1 MPITTVEAPNGKFI
15 DVEAPAG
22 ASEQDILFYAAQQ
35 FASDPSIAYSP
46 EDDTTLLGSVG
57 EFGKRALGGV
67 ATGAVSTVT
76 GLGQLIPGLDDE
88 ALVEADMSFRE
99 GVAETLGYDPAYD
112 ENYGAQLG
120 QVVGEMV
127 PMVASALYT
136 GPLSL
141 LARTAAVTGP
151 ALSEGSFDRK
161 EFEDR
166 TGEKLSDYERL
177 TSKGADV
184 ALGQLERFGIS
195 TRIIRGL
202 PRGFFKTDSPI
213 AERIASMVAGG
224 LREGVQEVGQGIARD
239 ISTLAI
245 YDPDRKIADSAV
257 DDFTLGGG
265 AGAIFDLLI
274 GLAQSPLRRRGART
288 PDEIG
293 DLTPEQVAAEEQARA
308 GFDAEEQRRR
318 ARLDDTL
325 DARDIGPQPEVRP
338 DPIDPTTIDPSLP
351 VEEMADQVVTRLGS
365 RLPINAAFTVGST
378 DNKFYAEIDGEQVGP
393 ALEDPL
399 VVQELAN
406 RLTETSRRLG
416 KDAEVEYIV
425 ENSGLEYTEQQAAE
439 VRNLGRAIPSPQERV
454 IRAEDANEAVG
465 RDIASVINNQ
475 RVDRGEAE
483 TEVFTLEEVRAAN
496 KGDVGR
502 LGDVLAEKDADFL
515 AFRDDQPVQ
524 QAPLSPTQPRQPA
537 LGRRQQALS
546 ALSASFDNEI
556 SSERAFADLFA
567 AKRMDLSVNSEAF
580 RGLVKRIIGK
590 TPSKKNP
597 LDKLSANER
606 RYLYHRIRKL
616 PSFQEQATQIPDFS
630 TKTPNGELVRI
641 ARRQIEA
648 DQPTRLAVE
657 AAEFGRTGRVPSEAE
672 VRRVE
677 SEARRT
683 AQPIE
688 RAGQQVPEGQQIVEY
703 DPDTSALGQQLRDA
717 LKSFGIDDTFAT
729 KMVDAVGKA
738 RRDTAGNLY
747 LDYDRKAKGVR
758 GSAQYGAKLIQVS
771 MDQVRRD
778 VAERG
783 LSYDQAVAE
792 VMNHEIVH
800 AMRAMDLFTPQEWSL
815 LERLTRKQS
824 KTGEADNI
832 SYANWAVKT
841 YDNLTQAGD
850 AVAVQEEAIAELI
863 SDMLSGKLKLG
874 GKPRNFVQKI
884 ADFFKKI
891 LGFAEKN
898 DIKSF
903 EQLVSDIQSG
913 AVGRRER
920 GVVRTAFRT
929 ERQGRQVEERLI
941 TIQDLST
948 TIDGLPAKFRSGLQ
962 RAESDLQ
969 GQGLQDAPILIDDEL
984 LDGDQVDEAA
994 FSRRL
999 EAAEEQGFDIS
1010 TVYYHGTGTRN
1021 RPVFLPGDGPFSTI
1035 TRTINGVE
1043 RELVVY
1049 TEAEKSRQVIIQ
1061 EPPIDKFDPSRRA
1074 EEHIDMPLAFGLI
1087 AGHFTESPA
1096 FAAKFAKMDKLGVK
1110 KRDKDRPSSTIYPVY
1125 LRFGEDN
1132 SQGGLFAYHEA
1143 DRDGALQVLLDI
1155 VEAPL
1160 KSSPGLMRD
1169 MSSYYAM
1176 EINALIK
1183 NPSRSSL
1190 KATTMSG
1197 PKLFEQ
1203 VLSGDLS
1210 VDAAARQLAEI
1221 YHRRQAP
1228 IDLETLIEEPDAIG
1242 FGELERMAPY
1252 IKEAGYV
1259 GYRDIEYDG
1268 GPYTGIAMFNPGDI
1282 KGIFAKFDPASVPE
1296 GAAYDD
1302 DIMYSRRNNL
1312 PVIKKSLLIPE
1323 EARKQAQK
1331 AINGTGSATEGQISA
1346 ALELMG
1352 DQFPGLN
1359 QRQRS
1364 ALLGKWGDEFKLLS
1378 DRVESRLSKG
1388 LNADRATNTL
1398 DRLLIGREI
1407 EQQVFD
1413 ETGRVNFGDKYISV
1427 RDVLPDNSNRA
1438 SIEGINRK
1446 LQEIKRLDREYEASP
1461 KGRAEKLGMRL
1472 VGDEP
1477 MYSRRSVGKPLTKAL
1492 ERAKQK
1498 YSDVRIASEEEF
1510 FKVFWNNLIQ
1520 EVGGTV
1526 APKKLRVAGRRAVS
1540 DIKEW
1545 VKKNPKYNDYYTED
1559 LKAMRMS
1566 LEAEYGKLADEEVLL
1581 YQFLLGATSPQT
1593 ELQLN
1598 VEEGL
1603 RLFDLYRRNG
1613 NFDSFRLGKSEKGNA
1628 IVADGPFVFVGSS
1641 GPNKARAVKAL
1652 DKVVRSQGG
1661 LKQALDYMLQPVS
1674 MKELESFKKSLG
1686 YTGLAKKGEIKGL
1699 VKEATG
1705 QDELI
1710 PRVFFMG
1717 PKLGAYTI
1725 NLMGDTRFQTVD
1737 VWEARFI
1744 RSYFD
1749 NMFDV
1754 NTGITANA
1762 DEATLFRDFGRV
1774 FAEEFEKIVG
1784 YKTDAATLQAMR
1796 WFYMI
1801 NAAKEAGYK
1810 GANTNETIS
1819 ELTQRKIE
1827 ETGGSRYGG
1836 RTASAVENPQG
1847 ADGAAYSRRGSA
1859 DSPEYGR
1866 TVQGGLRPD
1875 GRLALTHYSNRPIT
1889 RTDPQKAGS
1898 GADIRKR
1905 NRPTVGTWFGV
1916 TEAEESPYVRES
1928 VVGTVPSKFA
1938 IEPSRLYVIADYKNP
1953 DAEQDPLGVWTQDPT
1968 GRVDYDAILEK
1979 VSAAGFDGFLI
1990 NAPALGKVALVT
2002 KPLEAVDDAMASR
2015 RVSGDRL
2022 ERTRDRARRLQARGL
2037 EALEGAP
2044 IISGATGPDPYL
2056 NAVAEEYAEE
2066 FGIPIQRQPSYVEI
2080 DERFAKQLA
2089 DAYEAMEH
2097 NPSDPAVAEAYQDL
2111 VRQTKD
2117 QYNFLVDAGYS
2128 FTFFDSETDPYD
2140 GNPWN
2145 AMRDLRN
2152 NRTMAVYGTY
2162 DGYGTDGITAKD
2174 VEENPMLAATGL
2186 FWNDQNGQA
2195 QPVTINDLFRA
2206 VHDALGHGLEGA
2218 GFRARGEE
2226 NAWQAHSRLFTGP
2239 ALAALTTE
2247 TRGQNSWLN
2256 FGPHG
2261 RSNQTAALEDTVF
2274 ADQKLGLLPSWAWA
2288 KSSAPASKK
2297 VDTETLSRR
2306 SVASQ
2311 QEIDEAVELTRQEV
2325 NTTQGPPRFSTK
2337 ASPEAQYIAR
2347 NPGRGIDEDTPAYSR
2362 VRSSSEAE
2370 SVMDRITR
2378 GPDQEAPPGQ
2388 VFMAATDT
2396 GPIGAYL
2403 TRLKAAAIDR
2413 YAALGKYY
2421 QKVPGLRELEA
2432 DSSAIAAAL
2441 FSDRAKGILA
2451 SAVKYGVPV
2460 YRNGLTKV
2468 EDFSHNGENYRG
2480 LIGVMSLIHNKD
2492 VGDLRKQAQAYAMAI
2507 RSQELRSRGKQ
2518 TPVSARDADI
2528 IFRDVEQFTDANGY
2542 NPIKKWHDVWQAY
2555 NSKTIDFLKATGIL
2569 NEETADIWK
2578 DSSYI
2583 PFYRSGED
2591 QSLPAPAKNVF
2602 GDMTR
2607 MSEFKSYKGSEKG
2620 VDVGLVE
2627 SVILNLS
2634 AAVEM
2639 GMKNVAQQRIARDM
2653 QSIGL
2658 ARQVSRKAKINN
2670 GIKFKVDGKEVHFQI
2685 DDNLI
2690 FDSMVSLSD
2699 GLGVNFLTK
2708 YLGMPSN
2715 ALRELVTRDPG
2726 FMVANLFR
2734 DTISTFTTSG
2744 ANFTPVIGSLKGL
2757 SDGIE
2762 NLEKLGVVGGYDFS
2776 IDNKDIVKF
2785 YKEESRRRG
2794 VNGMPLNMFKTMWDA
2809 LGQATTRSDAATR
2822 NAVYKDVL
2830 ARTGNEAEAAF
2841 QAMEIIN
2848 FSRRGAHPLARILT
2862 AAIPFLNARFQ
2873 GLDVFARAAMG
2884 NYTTNKELT
2893 PGQIQFKF
2901 LTRGALLAG
2910 LTAMYYVLVSD
2921 DEQYKEQ
2928 PDEVRENNWLIPTA
2942 MGVPVTLPI
2951 PFEVGLLF
2959 KTIPEVI
2966 LDRSIGDRSDREVRE
2981 ALQRGVMS
2989 TLEINPFGMQFAAPF
3004 VEAWLNHSFFT
3015 GKPVVPVYLNQ
3026 SGSMT
3031 PGLVDRLGV
3040 TELSKD
3046 IGEALNINPIKIDH
3060 VIHGYAGTLGG
3071 YGIAV
3076 ADAIYKTLTV
3086 DSDKDRPP
3094 SRNVF
3099 EFPLWRRFFGSKEG
3113 SGRRAD
3119 AYELFNDVKEV
3130 VTTIN
3135 DLKRNGRV
3143 EELEAYLAARQ
3154 HILALKSPVYA
3165 IKRVLDKARQEKNI
3179 IASADMDPDLKRQ
3192 MRDEI
3197 DAKINEYLTIIP
3209 KLKELRDAPFIQG
3222 TY

>member
-1 MPITTVEAPNGKFI
+1 MNVTLPNGVVVTGVPDDI
-15 DVEAPAG
+15 TQTDLARIAVDNGLASADVFG
-22 ASEQDILFYAAQQ
+22 DLLQ
-35 FASDPSIAYSP
+35 
-46 EDDTTLLGSVG
+46 DTTFLGSVG

-177 TSKGADV
+177 ASKGADV
-184 ALGQLERFGIS
+184 ALGQLERFGIPA
-195 TRIIRGL
+195 RFIKGL
-202 PRGFFKTDSPI
+202 PSGFFKTDNPI
-213 AERIASMVAGG
+213 VERISSMVAGG

-257 DDFTLGGG
+257 EDFTLGGG
-265 AGAIFDLLI
+265 AGAIFDLAV

-293 DLTPEQVAAEEQARA
+293 DLTPEQVEAEEQARA
-308 GFDAEEQRRR
+308 KFDAKEQERR
-318 ARLDDTL
+318 ARIDNTL
-325 DARDIGPQPEVRP
+325 GLTDIGPQPEVRP
-338 DPIDPTTIDPSLP
+338 DPIDPTAVDPSLP

-365 RLPINAAFTVGST
+365 RLPIAATFTVGSA
-378 DNKFYAEIDGEQVGP
+378 DNKFYAEVDGEQVGP

-439 VRNLGRAIPSPQERV
+439 AKSLGRAIPSPQERI

-515 AFRDDQPVQ
+515 AFRNDQPVQ

-597 LDKLSANER
+597 LDNLSANER

-616 PSFQEQATQIPDFS
+616 PSFQEKATQIPDFS
-630 TKTPNGELVRI
+630 VKTPDGELVRI
-641 ARRQIEA
+641 ARRQIEVG
-648 DQPTRLAVE
+648 QPSRLAVE
-657 AAEFGRTGRVPSEAE
+657 AASFGQTGQIPSQAE

-677 SEARRT
+677 GEARRT
-683 AQPIE
+683 AQPLE
-688 RAGQQVPEGQQIVEY
+688 RGGQQVPEGQQVVEY
-703 DPDTSALGQQLRDA
+703 DPDTSALGQQLRDM
-717 LKSFGIDDTFAT
+717 LKTFGIDDTFAT

-738 RRDTAGNLY
+738 RRDTAGNIY
-747 LDYDRKAKGVR
+747 VDFDPNARDAR

-792 VMNHEIVH
+792 VMSHEIVH

-815 LERLTRKQS
+815 LERLSRKQS
-824 KTGEADNI
+824 KVGEAGNI

-841 YDNLTQAGD
+841 YEGLSEKGD

-863 SDMLSGKLKLG
+863 SDMLTGKLKLG

-898 DIKSF
+898 DIQSF
-903 EQLVSDIQSG
+903 EQLVNDIQSG
-913 AVGRRER
+913 VVGRRER

-1302 DIMYSRRNNL
+1302 DIMYSRR
-1312 PVIKKSLLIPE
+1312 SDAGGRS
-1323 EARKQAQK
+1323 ARDMFS
-1331 AINGTGSATEGQISA
+1331 GTSSAMFNPRTGEVDYGLRDASRSIVVDMPIDMFLHLAAEGGRPGSA
-1346 ALELMG
+1346 ELVRGVAETGEKFDMIPLLRMTFEPGKPEDRYVYDHDGRHRARQLKSMG
-1352 DQFPGLN
+1352 YDTVPVMVEDVSIRWD
-1359 QRQRS
+1359 RQ
-1364 ALLGKWGDEFKLLS
+1364 AKDHP
-1378 DRVESRLSKG
+1378 DRVAVWPERITDQNENTVFPMFISRD
-1388 LNADRATNTL
+1388 AEVRY
-1398 DRLLIGREI
+1398 GR
-1407 EQQVFD
+1407 
-1413 ETGRVNFGDKYISV
+1413 FGPQDDI
-1427 RDVLPDNSNRA
+1427 
-1438 SIEGINRK
+1438 
-1446 LQEIKRLDREYEASP
+1446 
-1461 KGRAEKLGMRL
+1461 
-1472 VGDEP
+1472 
-1477 MYSRRSVGKPLTKAL
+1477 MYSRRAKPA
-1492 ERAKQK
+1492 EV
-1498 YSDVRIASEEEF
+1498 DVVDIMSGAE
-1510 FKVFWNNLIQ
+1510 Q
-1520 EVGGTV
+1520 
-1526 APKKLRVAGRRAVS
+1526 APK
-1540 DIKEW
+1540 
-1545 VKKNPKYNDYYTED
+1545 
-1559 LKAMRMS
+1559 MR
-1566 LEAEYGKLADEEVLL
+1566 
-1581 YQFLLGATSPQT
+1581 
-1593 ELQLN
+1593 
-1598 VEEGL
+1598 
-1603 RLFDLYRRNG
+1603 
-1613 NFDSFRLGKSEKGNA
+1613 
-1628 IVADGPFVFVGSS
+1628 
-1641 GPNKARAVKAL
+1641 
-1652 DKVVRSQGG
+1652 
-1661 LKQALDYMLQPVS
+1661 
-1674 MKELESFKKSLG
+1674 FKKQVATFLQNRTLDQ
-1686 YTGLAKKGEIKGL
+1686 TGAPRSFAIEEDR
-1699 VKEATG
+1699 EA
-1705 QDELI
+1705 I
-1710 PRVFFMG
+1710 
-1717 PKLGAYTI
+1717 
-1725 NLMGDTRFQTVD
+1725 
-1737 VWEARFI
+1737 
-1744 RSYFD
+1744 
-1749 NMFDV
+1749 
-1754 NTGITANA
+1754 
-1762 DEATLFRDFGRV
+1762 ATDL
-1774 FAEEFEKIVG
+1774 
-1784 YKTDAATLQAMR
+1784 
-1796 WFYMI
+1796 
-1801 NAAKEAGYK
+1801 AKEAVYEYNRADSAIEWYDQTI
-1810 GANTNETIS
+1810 ANT
-1819 ELTQRKIE
+1819 IE
-1827 ETGGSRYGG
+1827 MLSVVYPEIKKDKGSRAMFL
-1836 RTASAVENPQG
+1836 ASLAITSQNLAVPDNLALAEKSYKHYKENGKFKVQG
-1847 ADGAAYSRRGSA
+1847 SGDKKKSMEANFKKLNMLLEQMSPAEIADFLETKFVVRKLNKLSAQLLGKEADTGELVDNEVYGSA
-1859 DSPEYGR
+1859 IFGPKIGNGFYSNLRGDFSPITMDMWFMR
-1866 TVQGGLRPD
+1866 TM
-1875 GRLALTHYSNRPIT
+1875 GRL
-1889 RTDPQKAGS
+1889 S
-1898 GADIRKR
+1898 GTLI
-1905 NRPTVGTWFGV
+1905 GV
-1916 TEAEESPYVRES
+1916 SRANLREA
-1928 VVGTVPSKFA
+1928 
-1938 IEPSRLYVIADYKNP
+1938 
-1953 DAEQDPLGVWTQDPT
+1953 Q
-1968 GRVDYDAILEK
+1968 
-1979 VSAAGFDGFLI
+1979 
-1990 NAPALGKVALVT
+1990 
-2002 KPLEAVDDAMASR
+2002 
-2015 RVSGDRL
+2015 
-2022 ERTRDRARRLQARGL
+2022 
-2037 EALEGAP
+2037 
-2044 IISGATGPDPYL
+2044 
-2056 NAVAEEYAEE
+2056 
-2066 FGIPIQRQPSYVEI
+2066 
-2080 DERFAKQLA
+2080 ERFAKATGKKRIYA
-2089 DAYEAMEH
+2089 DKLLEEAREVKSAHERMYK
-2097 NPSDPAVAEAYQDL
+2097 N
-2111 VRQTKD
+2111 
-2117 QYNFLVDAGYS
+2117 
-2128 FTFFDSETDPYD
+2128 
-2140 GNPWN
+2140 
-2145 AMRDLRN
+2145 M
-2152 NRTMAVYGTY
+2152 
-2162 DGYGTDGITAKD
+2162 TAAQRKKFKKP
-2174 VEENPMLAATGL
+2174 EKTLAA
-2186 FWNDQNGQA
+2186 
-2195 QPVTINDLFRA
+2195 
-2206 VHDALGHGLEGA
+2206 
-2218 GFRARGEE
+2218 E
-2226 NAWQAHSRLFTGP
+2226 NLI
-2239 ALAALTTE
+2239 
-2247 TRGQNSWLN
+2247 
-2256 FGPHG
+2256 
-2261 RSNQTAALEDTVF
+2261 
-2274 ADQKLGLLPSWAWA
+2274 
-2288 KSSAPASKK
+2288 KK
-2297 VDTETLSRR
+2297 VDGTNDVPRNGSERNQLRDITRRAMAKFEEATGVSIEPAAFQALIWYPEQDLYKSLGVKLKHVRQDYATATEQHLTKLGVDPRELKRAKDRVRRSAERGAGAVRSDPRGDVGRPDAKSNYSAREGVSQKR
-2306 SVASQ
+2306 SVATQ
-2311 QEIDEAVELTRQEV
+2311 QEIDQAVEANLQEV

-2347 NPGRGIDEDTPAYSR
+2347 NPGKGLDEDTPAYSR

-2370 SVMDRITR
+2370 AVMDRITR
-2378 GPDQEAPPGQ
+2378 GPDQEAPPGK

-2396 GPIGAYL
+2396 GPIGATL

-2421 QKVPGLRELEA
+2421 QKIPGLRELEA

-2441 FSDRAKGILA
+2441 FSDRSKGILA

-2460 YRNGLTKV
+2460 YRGGLTKV
-2468 EDFSHNGENYRG
+2468 EEFTHKGKTYRG
-2480 LIGVMSLIHNKD
+2480 LIGVMSLIHNKE

-2507 RSQELRSRGKQ
+2507 RSQELRSQGKQ
-2518 TPVSARDADI
+2518 TPVSPQDAQI
-2528 IFRDVEQFTDANGY
+2528 ILRDVDQFTDANGY
-2542 NPIKKWHDVWQAY
+2542 NPIKEWHDVWQAY

-2591 QSLPAPAKNVF
+2591 QSLPTPAKNVF

-2607 MSEFKSYKGSEKG
+2607 MSEFKAYKGSEKG

-2653 QSIGL
+2653 QSLGL
-2658 ARQVSRKAKINN
+2658 ARQVNRKAKINN
-2670 GIKFKVDGKEVHFQI
+2670 GIKFKVDGKEVHFEI

-2699 GLGVNFLTK
+2699 GLGVNFITK
-2708 YLGMPSN
+2708 YLGMPAN
-2715 ALRELVTRDPG
+2715 ALRELITRDPG
-2726 FMVANLFR
+2726 FMVANIFR
-2734 DTISTFTTSG
+2734 DTMSTFVTSG
-2744 ANFTPVIGSLKGL
+2744 ANFVPIVDSVKGL
-2757 SDGIE
+2757 AEPIE
-2762 NLEKLGVVGGYDFS
+2762 NLEKLGVVGGYDFA

-2785 YKEESRRRG
+2785 YQEESKRRG
-2794 VNGMPLNMFKTMWDA
+2794 VNGMPLNMFTTIWNA
-2809 LGQATTRSDAATR
+2809 LGRATTASDAATR

-2862 AAIPFLNARFQ
+2862 ATIPFLNARFQ
-2873 GLDVFARAAMG
+2873 GLDVFGRALTG
-2884 NYTTNKELT
+2884 NYSTNKKLT

-2901 LTRGALLAG
+2901 LTRGAMLAG
-2910 LTAMYYVLVSD
+2910 LTAMYYTLVSD

-2928 PDEVRENNWLIPTA
+2928 SDEVRENNWIIPTDA
-2942 MGVPVTLPI
+2942 GVPVKLPI
-2951 PFEVGLLF
+2951 PFEVGLLY
-2959 KTIPEVI
+2959 KVLPEVM
-2966 LDRSIGDRSDREVRE
+2966 LDTLYGDRSKREARE
-2981 ALQRGVMS
+2981 ALQRGIMS

-3004 VEAWLNHSFFT
+3004 IEAWLNHSFFT
-3015 GKPVVPVYLNQ
+3015 GRPVVPVYLNQ

-3046 IGEALNINPIKIDH
+3046 IGEKLNINPIKIDH
-3060 VIHGYAGTLGG
+3060 VIHGYVGTLGG

-3076 ADAIYKTLTV
+3076 ADAMYKTLTI
-3086 DSDKDRPP
+3086 DSDKERPP

-3113 SGRRAD
+3113 SGLRTD
-3119 AYELFNDVKEV
+3119 AYELYNDVKEV
-3130 VTTIN
+3130 VSTIN
-3135 DLKRNGRV
+3135 DLKKDGRV

-3165 IKRVLDKARQEKNI
+3165 IKRQLDRARAEKRRIEN
-3179 IASADMDPDLKRQ
+3179 ADIDPDLKRQ
-3192 MRDEI
+3192 MRDDI